1 MCFLVN
7 YQFNQT
13 LLTQRRPRNHLC
25 LDFIKYTSV
34 SCAAKQTGTLSAGDF
49 GRGTRRSAVFA
60 VTTIEESSVVF
71 WLDLGLMGE
80 RNDFFKPNI
89 FAN

>member
-13 LLTQRRPRNHLC
+13 LLTQRRPRNRLC

-71 WLDLGLMGE
+71 WLDLGLMGG
-80 RNDFFKPNI
+80 KK
-89 FAN
+89 

>member
-7 YQFNQT
+7 YQFNQQT
-13 LLTQRRPRNHLC
+13 QLTQRMPRNYLC
-25 LDFIKYTSV
+25 LDVIKYTSV
-34 SCAAKQTGTLSAGDF
+34 SCAAKQTHSVDV
-49 GRGTRRSAVFA
+49 GRGTRRSADFA
-60 VTTIEESSVVF
+60 VTTKSRVF
-71 WLDLGLMGE
+71 WLDLSLMGE